1 MKRLRFLTALITS
14 ALLVSCASPYQAQMS
29 SLYNSYMAGQISQRE
44 YNREMARL
52 QANDAGW
59 QQQQANDVAMG
70 VGIAAVALGTAAI
83 IDNNSHHG
91 HYYGHGH
98 YHGHGHRRHV
108 NIHH

>member
-83 IDNNSHHG
+83 INNNN
-91 HYYGHGH
+91 HYHGHGH
-98 YHGHGHRRHV
+98 YHGHHGHGH
-108 NIHH
+108 